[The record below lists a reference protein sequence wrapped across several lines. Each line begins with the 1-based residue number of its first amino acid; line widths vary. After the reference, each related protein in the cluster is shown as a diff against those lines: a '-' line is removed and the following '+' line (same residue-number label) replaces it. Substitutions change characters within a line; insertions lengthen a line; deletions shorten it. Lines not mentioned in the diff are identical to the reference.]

1 MEEKKQTA
9 MGGKVKKMLASNIPL
24 LGLILIIVVF
34 SFLTDGLL
42 LKRNNVKAIINQ
54 SFLLMIACLGSV
66 FIFLQGGVDLSMTNA
81 IGMCS
86 VMGAFALNAGGL
98 LPCILAILATGL
110 VLGSIN
116 GFIYANTKISPFIL
130 TLAVNLVL
138 DGLNYTVTDQQAV
151 IPIKRAWQ
159 KMFNGMNVKIGVLIV
174 FGLICYYLY
183 GFTRFGKESRAVGAG
198 QEATRQSGVNVK
210 KVKFLAFL
218 FTGLTSAVYAFMAM
232 MKGGGGAPAAGA
244 SVGFNVMTAMILGG
258 STMDGGMNVNF
269 KSAIVGSLITV
280 VLTNGLSMVGMTAT
294 LQEVVR
300 GVIFVVVVVIAIRA
314 RDKQEGNR
322 YVIRK
327 KKKITEGTPSIVN

>member
-1 MEEKKQTA
+1 MKER
-9 MGGKVKKMLASNIPL
+9 KKMLTKERITQILISNIPI
-24 LGLILIIVVF
+24 LGLIFIVIVFNII
-34 SFLTDGLL
+34 TDGMLL
-42 LKRNNVKAIINQ
+42 SQRNLKSIINQ

-86 VMGAFALNAGGL
+86 IMGAFALNRGGL
-98 LPCILAILATGL
+98 LPCILATLITGL
-110 VLGSIN
+110 FLGAIN
-116 GFIYANTKISPFIL
+116 GTIYANTRISPFIL

-151 IPIKRAWQ
+151 ISIKRSWQ
-159 KMFNGMNVKIGVLIV
+159 KMFNGMEIKLLVLIV
-174 FGLICYYLY
+174 FALVCYYLY
-183 GFTRFGKESRAVGAG
+183 RFTRFGKESRAVGAG
-198 QEATRQSGVNVK
+198 EEAARQSGVNVK
-210 KVKFLAFL
+210 RIKFLAFL

-280 VLTNGLSMVGMTAT
+280 VLTNALSMVGMTAT

-300 GVIFVVVVVIAIRA
+300 GIIFVVVVVISIRA
-314 RDKQEGNR
+314 RDKHQGNR
-322 YVIRK
+322 YIVRK
-327 KKKITEGTPSIVN
+327 KKA

>member
-1 MEEKKQTA
+1 MKGRKKTLTKERITQI
-9 MGGKVKKMLASNIPL
+9 LISNIPI
-24 LGLILIIVVF
+24 LGLIFIVIVFNII
-34 SFLTDGLL
+34 TDGMLL
-42 LKRNNVKAIINQ
+42 SQRNLKSIINQ

-86 VMGAFALNAGGL
+86 IMGAFALNRGGL
-98 LPCILAILATGL
+98 LPCILATLITGL
-110 VLGSIN
+110 FLGAIN
-116 GFIYANTKISPFIL
+116 GTIYANTRISPFIL

-151 IPIKRAWQ
+151 ISIKRSWQ
-159 KMFNGMNVKIGVLIV
+159 KMFNGMEIKLLVLIV
-174 FGLICYYLY
+174 FALVCYYLY
-183 GFTRFGKESRAVGAG
+183 RFTRFGKESRAVGAG
-198 QEATRQSGVNVK
+198 EEAARQSGVNVK
-210 KVKFLAFL
+210 RIKFLAFL

-280 VLTNGLSMVGMTAT
+280 VLTNALSMVGMTAT

-300 GVIFVVVVVIAIRA
+300 GIIFVVVVVISIRA
-314 RDKQEGNR
+314 RDKHQGNR
-322 YVIRK
+322 YIVRK
-327 KKKITEGTPSIVN
+327 KKA

>member
-1 MEEKKQTA
+1 MEEKKRA
-9 MGGKVKKMLASNIPL
+9 FSAEAAKKFLVSNIPII
-24 LGLILIIVVF
+24 GLILIIIIF
-34 SFLTDGLL
+34 NILTDGMLL
-42 LKRNNVKAIINQ
+42 RRNNVKAIINQ

-86 VMGAFALNAGGL
+86 IMGAFALNSSGL
-98 LPCILAILATGL
+98 VPCILAIVATGL
-110 VLGSIN
+110 ALGAIN

-151 IPIKRAWQ
+151 ISIKRSWQ
-159 KMFNGMNVKIGVLIV
+159 KMFNGMDFKLIVLII
-174 FGLICYYLY
+174 FGLLCYYLY
-183 GFTRFGKESRAVGAG
+183 RFTRFGKESRAVGAG
-198 QEATRQSGVNVK
+198 EEASRQSGVNVK
-210 KVKFLAFL
+210 KIKFLAFL

-280 VLTNGLSMVGMTAT
+280 VLTNALSMVGMTAT

-300 GVIFVVVVVIAIRA
+300 GVIFVVVVVISIRT
-314 RDKQEGNR
+314 RDKHEGNR
-322 YVIRK
+322 YIVRK
-327 KKKITEGTPSIVN
+327 KKKAA

>member
-1 MEEKKQTA
+1 MKERKKTLTKERITQI
-9 MGGKVKKMLASNIPL
+9 LISNIPI
-24 LGLILIIVVF
+24 LGLIFIVIVFNII
-34 SFLTDGLL
+34 TDGMLL
-42 LKRNNVKAIINQ
+42 SQRNLKSIINQ

-86 VMGAFALNAGGL
+86 IMGAFALNRGGL
-98 LPCILAILATGL
+98 LPCILATLITGL
-110 VLGSIN
+110 FLGAIN
-116 GFIYANTKISPFIL
+116 GTIYANTRISPFIL

-151 IPIKRAWQ
+151 ISIKRSWQ
-159 KMFNGMNVKIGVLIV
+159 KMFNGMEIKLLVLIV
-174 FGLICYYLY
+174 FALVCYYLY
-183 GFTRFGKESRAVGAG
+183 RFTRFGKESRAVGAG
-198 QEATRQSGVNVK
+198 EEAARQSGVNVK
-210 KVKFLAFL
+210 RIKFLAFL

-280 VLTNGLSMVGMTAT
+280 VLTNALSMVGMTAT

-300 GVIFVVVVVIAIRA
+300 GIIFVVVVVISIRA
-314 RDKQEGNR
+314 RDKHQGNR
-322 YVIRK
+322 YIVRK
-327 KKKITEGTPSIVN
+327 KKA